1 MQTLQRPSF
10 KNNYLFQIQIFLVD
24 IQARSSNVNEVIRA
38 VLNSLYFYYWFSFFT
53 KRFYT
58 HQKHQKH
65 KDATKQKHK
74 TLQANSKGMV
84 VPLHQ

>member
-1 MQTLQRPSF
+1 MRLLGQF
-10 KNNYLFQIQIFLVD
+10 KLFIFFL
-24 IQARSSNVNEVIRA
+24 
-38 VLNSLYFYYWFSFFT
+38 T

-58 HQKHQKH
+58 HQKHKKHKKHQKH

-74 TLQANSKGMV
+74 MLQANSKGMV

>member
-1 MQTLQRPSF
+1 MHQ
-10 KNNYLFQIQIFLVD
+10 K
-24 IQARSSNVNEVIRA
+24 
-38 VLNSLYFYYWFSFFT
+38 
-53 KRFYT
+53 

-84 VPLHQ
+84 VPPHQ